1 MCSIKERRNPSKDR
15 VDVVDVY
22 LKLSFAKGDWESW
35 SCTLS
40 GWRRSLDTD
49 SGMGMWMMLE
59 LPCLPMVRLSSIQ
72 MPVLVLTCLALV
84 SPLPPAQ
91 GKGGF
96 KCSAGNL
103 QHWSRTVID
112 FQFQQSGISKNICLL
127 DNYSKF
133 ELPITEGVNKI
144 YVSIDIDEVLRINDK
159 DYSITFATY
168 FNVEWTEHR
177 LFVDPE
183 LEVWNHLHNISELL
197 V

>member
-1 MCSIKERRNPSKDR
+1 
-15 VDVVDVY
+15 
-22 LKLSFAKGDWESW
+22 
-35 SCTLS
+35 
-40 GWRRSLDTD
+40 
-49 SGMGMWMMLE
+49 MLE

-183 LEVWNHLHNISELL
+183 LEVWNHLHNISE
-197 V
+197 

>member
-1 MCSIKERRNPSKDR
+1 M
-15 VDVVDVY
+15 
-22 LKLSFAKGDWESW
+22 
-35 SCTLS
+35 S
-40 GWRRSLDTD
+40 GLLA
-49 SGMGMWMMLE
+49 MMD
-59 LPCLPMVRLSSIQ
+59 LPMLRMSSIQ

-84 SPLPPAQ
+84 SPLPAAQ

-103 QHWSRTVID
+103 QHSGPID
-112 FQFQQSGISKNICLL
+112 FQFQLAGISKNFCLL

-168 FNVEWTEHR
+168 FNVEWTDNR

-183 LEVWNHLHNISELL
+183 LEV
-197 V
+197 